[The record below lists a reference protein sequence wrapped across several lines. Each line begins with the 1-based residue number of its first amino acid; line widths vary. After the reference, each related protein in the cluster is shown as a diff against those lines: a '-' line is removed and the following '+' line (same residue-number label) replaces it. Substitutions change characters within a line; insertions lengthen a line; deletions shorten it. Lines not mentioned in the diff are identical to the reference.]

1 MAGDVGTY
9 LTKFGSDNA
18 LGFGSSALISLG
30 AAVAICGG
38 PVGWLIGGRMIVGGL
53 IGSYYAAGLNDGWSN
68 DKWIKFGLNVGPAL
82 VPFVGAE
89 GGVAGELGVSYLT
102 STGLKETVATV
113 SADSEENIITQTA
126 VGDGVVLPG
135 GYVTSVQ
142 YVKYGTAQSVVRTAY
157 GATKKEATVNLLIG
171 FEYDKAS
178 TLVDEYDELKQKYTT
193 TSYNNTNDYI
203 NSLSG

>member
-102 STGLKETVATV
+102 STGLKETVASI
-113 SADSEENIITQTA
+113 SAGSEENIITQTA

-135 GYVTSVQ
+135 GYITSVQ
-142 YVKYGTAQSVVRTAY
+142 YVKYGTTQKVLRTAY
-157 GATKKEATVNLLIG
+157 GATSKAAAVNLLTG
-171 FEYDKAS
+171 YEYDRAS
-178 TLVDEYDELKQKYTT
+178 TLVDYYDA
-193 TSYNNTNDYI
+193 NTENYMTKNYSNPKEYI
-203 NSLSG
+203 NSL